1 MRREDPTLTLLR
13 AGQYSPFA
21 TARADGVNYR

>member
-1 MRREDPTLTLLR
+1 MLTLPG

-21 TARADGVNYR
+21 TASAGDVSYT

>member
-1 MRREDPTLTLLR
+1 MLTLPR

-21 TARADGVNYR
+21 TASAGGVSYT

>member
-1 MRREDPTLTLLR
+1 LTLLR

-21 TARADGVNYR
+21 TASSGCVNYS